1 MGKNRIQRKTKEKN
15 KPKQDNIYTKK
26 HIRISLMKQEKH
38 FEKMKGGPNIKF
50 DN

>member
-15 KPKQDNIYTKK
+15 KPKQENIYTKK